1 MMKNEEKSR
10 FTWIP
15 FYTELAE
22 KLLEYKNN
30 RADLISFVFSK
41 DGLQDFSNYL
51 HLQDKTKKID
61 DIDPFSFMGIFN
73 RGSLS
78 QSNRII
84 ILDRIKKQFDI
95 KAEVPSD
102 FDGVPVLNYARM
114 FFYHWEALKES
125 CNSLWE
131 AYDAIMNE
139 KLKLWFDYCNIASR
153 RAECTMPLFW
163 CKAYEYIALDSRN
176 IDYLKKNGVDVDVH
190 DEASYLSLLQLL
202 KGKIASGEIRDKSFP
217 EISFSAFNNS
227 MENDKDVSFWSGGIK
242 WDEGKTNK
250 LEDFNNDN
258 CWQIGWDKED
268 DSKGAKNAWKNIK
281 KVKKGDYLAFHGYG
295 GNNDLTIY
303 QVSLIIGKDEEN
315 GKLFFEKL
323 NKPED
328 TLFHGKAPKMPKGT
342 WWGTLF
348 PITGEEAISKIF
360 GNYYKKDKSSL
371 HLTLYKDILNLK
383 KNIILQGA
391 PGTGK
396 TYNTAALALSI
407 CDVTDV
413 DLSNH
418 EAVMERYEQMR
429 YDKEKNPSGQIGFC
443 TFHQSMDYEDFVEGI
458 KPNTENGQISYDY
471 EDGIFKRM
479 VVSSK
484 YAFVNNQKEAIVAF
498 KNFDERWN
506 CLIDSINESSSYIF
520 ETKKKNEMKVLD
532 VTDNSITLQGKSAK
546 KATTCYKNEM
556 EKLWTVFGDSNLEEI
571 KNFNTE
577 FRKYVGGNE
586 TAKYAIL
593 KDLQNK
599 KIDRNYTQ
607 EDNQLDYDKKKEL
620 ASKLDDE
627 DFKTIPNKN
636 YVLIIDEIN
645 RGNVSKIFGEL
656 ITLLEADKRIGSD
669 HPINVMLPYSKESFG
684 VPSNLYIIG
693 TMNTTDRSVGNIDY
707 AVRRRFA
714 FVTLKAD
721 RQILVSKYGEESK
734 QVQLFDAV
742 FTFLNDDKKHP
753 DMDIDD
759 LMVGHSY
766 FMADDD
772 NKLKLKLEYEIIPL
786 IREYCKDGI
795 VNVKKD
801 ELEKA
806 FNDWKTAI

>member
-1 MMKNEEKSR
+1 MKDMMKNEEKSR

-30 RADLISFVFSK
+30 RAVLIDFIFSK
-41 DGLQDFSNYL
+41 DGLKDFSNYL
-51 HLQDKTKKID
+51 HLQDKTRKIN

-78 QSNRII
+78 QSNRVI
-84 ILDRIKKQFDI
+84 ILERIKKQFDI

-114 FFYHWEALKES
+114 FFYNWEALKES
-125 CNSLWE
+125 CNSLWD

-176 IDYLKKNGVDVDVH
+176 VDYLKKNGVDVDVR
-190 DEASYLSLLQLL
+190 DEASYISLLQLL

-303 QVSLIIGKDEEN
+303 QVSLITGKDEEN

-348 PITGEEAISKIF
+348 PITGEEAINKIF

-371 HLTLYKDILNLK
+371 HMTLYKDILNLK

-407 CDVTDV
+407 CEVNDV
-413 DLSNH
+413 DLNDH
-418 EAVMERYEQMR
+418 NAVMERYEQMR
-429 YDKEKNPSGQIGFC
+429 YDKEKNPTGQIGFC

-458 KPNTENGQISYDY
+458 KPKMVDEQIIY
-471 EDGIFKRM
+471 EIEPGIFKTI
-479 VVSSK
+479 SK
-484 YAFVNNQKEAIVAF
+484 ISTNPILAKRTKSLDVAF
-498 KNFDERWN
+498 DNLVQDIIDGKTKTIELKNGVKSPPLSVSKQMTIKWETGDERIDVN
-506 CLIDSINESSSYIF
+506 CVSKERLLKLCEVYDSKEKIKSMKNINESIRNVIGGCNSSYYWAVANHLF
-520 ETKKKNEMKVLD
+520 ENIV
-532 VTDNSITLQGKSAK
+532 
-546 KATTCYKNEM
+546 
-556 EKLWTVFGDSNLEEI
+556 EERSGA
-571 KNFNTE
+571 E
-577 FRKYVGGNE
+577 
-586 TAKYAIL
+586 
-593 KDLQNK
+593 
-599 KIDRNYTQ
+599 
-607 EDNQLDYDKKKEL
+607 
-620 ASKLDDE
+620 S
-627 DFKTIPNKN
+627 NKN

-656 ITLLEADKRIGSD
+656 ITLLEADKRLGGD
-669 HPINVMLPYSKESFG
+669 HPIIVTLPYSKESFG

-772 NKLKLKLEYEIIPL
+772 NELKLKLEYEIIPL
-786 IREYCKDGI
+786 IREYSKDGI

>member
-303 QVSLIIGKDEEN
+303 QVSLITGKDEVN

-371 HLTLYKDILNLK
+371 HMTLYKDILNLK

-396 TYNTAALALSI
+396 TYNTATLALSI
-407 CDVTDV
+407 CGETIPET
-413 DLSNH
+413 H
-418 EAVMERYEQMR
+418 EEVMKR
-429 YDKEKNPSGQIGFC
+429 YDELQKEGRIGFC
-443 TFHQSMDYEDFVEGI
+443 TFHQSMDYEDFVEGF
-458 KPNTENGQISYDY
+458 KPQKTENGEIYYDDD
-471 EDGIFKRM
+471 EGIFKKISRIATNPIQAKRTKSLEAAFDDLIQDILDGKINKIKLKNGDDSKDLS
-479 VVSSK
+479 VSSQMTIK
-484 YAFVNNQKEAIVAF
+484 WKTNDGKIDVNCVSKERLLKLCETYNSKEALKTM
-498 KNFDERWN
+498 KN
-506 CLIDSINESSSYIF
+506 INESIRDIIGGCNSSYYWAVANYLF
-520 ETKKKNEMKVLD
+520 ENIIVEEKSD
-532 VTDNSITLQGKSAK
+532 VES
-546 KATTCYKNEM
+546 
-556 EKLWTVFGDSNLEEI
+556 
-571 KNFNTE
+571 
-577 FRKYVGGNE
+577 
-586 TAKYAIL
+586 
-593 KDLQNK
+593 
-599 KIDRNYTQ
+599 
-607 EDNQLDYDKKKEL
+607 
-620 ASKLDDE
+620 
-627 DFKTIPNKN
+627 NKN

-656 ITLLEADKRIGSD
+656 ITLLEADKRLGGD
-669 HPINVMLPYSKESFG
+669 HPIKVTLPYSKESFG

-714 FVTLKAD
+714 FVTLKAN
-721 RQILVSKYGEESK
+721 RQILVSKYGEGAK
-734 QVQLFDAV
+734 QVQLFDAI
-742 FTFLNDDKKHP
+742 FAFLDDDKKHP

-766 FMADDD
+766 FMAEDD
-772 NKLKLKLEYEIIPL
+772 NELRLKLDYEIIPL
-786 IREYCKDGI
+786 IWEYCKDGI
-795 VNVKKD
+795 INVKKD
-801 ELEKA
+801 ELKKA
-806 FNDWKTAI
+806 FDNWKAVI

>member
-1 MMKNEEKSR
+1 MKDMMKNEEKSR

-30 RADLISFVFSK
+30 RAALIDFIFSK
-41 DGLQDFSNYL
+41 DGLKDFSNYL
-51 HLQDKTKKID
+51 HLQDKTRKIN
-61 DIDPFSFMGIFN
+61 DIDPFSFMGIYN

-78 QSNRII
+78 QSNRVI
-84 ILDRIKKQFDI
+84 ILERIKKQFDI

-114 FFYHWEALKES
+114 FFYNWEALKES
-125 CNSLWE
+125 CNSLWD

-139 KLKLWFDYCNIASR
+139 KLKLWFDYCNIVSR

-176 IDYLKKNGVDVDVH
+176 VDYLKKNGVDVDVR
-190 DEASYLSLLQLL
+190 DEASYISLLQLL

-303 QVSLIIGKDEEN
+303 QVSLITGKDEEN

-348 PITGEEAISKIF
+348 PITGEEAINKIF

-371 HLTLYKDILNLK
+371 HMTLNKDILNLK

-407 CDVTDV
+407 CGVDDV
-413 DLSNH
+413 DLNNH
-418 EAVMERYEQMR
+418 YAVMERYEQMR
-429 YDKEKNPSGQIGFC
+429 YDKEKNPTGQIGFC

-458 KPNTENGQISYDY
+458 KPKMVDEQIIY
-471 EDGIFKRM
+471 EIEPGIFKTISKISTNPILAKRTKSLEFAFDNL
-479 VVSSK
+479 VQDIIDGKTKTIELKNGVKSSPLSVSK
-484 YAFVNNQKEAIVAF
+484 QMTIKWETG
-498 KNFDERWN
+498 DERIDVN
-506 CLIDSINESSSYIF
+506 CVSKERLLKLCEVYDSKEKIKSMKNINESIRNVIGGCNSSYYWAVANHLF
-520 ETKKKNEMKVLD
+520 ENIV
-532 VTDNSITLQGKSAK
+532 
-546 KATTCYKNEM
+546 
-556 EKLWTVFGDSNLEEI
+556 EERSGA
-571 KNFNTE
+571 E
-577 FRKYVGGNE
+577 
-586 TAKYAIL
+586 
-593 KDLQNK
+593 
-599 KIDRNYTQ
+599 
-607 EDNQLDYDKKKEL
+607 
-620 ASKLDDE
+620 S
-627 DFKTIPNKN
+627 NKN

-656 ITLLEADKRIGSD
+656 ITLLEADKRLGGD
-669 HPINVMLPYSKESFG
+669 HPIKVTLPYSKESFG

-721 RQILVSKYGEESK
+721 RQILVSKYGEKSK

-772 NKLKLKLEYEIIPL
+772 NELKLKLEYEIIPL
-786 IREYCKDGI
+786 IREYSKDGI

>member
-1 MMKNEEKSR
+1 MKDMMKNEEKSR

-30 RADLISFVFSK
+30 RAVLIDFIFSK
-41 DGLQDFSNYL
+41 DGLKDFSNYL
-51 HLQDKTKKID
+51 HLQDKTRKIN

-78 QSNRII
+78 QSNRVI
-84 ILDRIKKQFDI
+84 ILERIKKQFDI

-114 FFYHWEALKES
+114 FFYNWEALKES
-125 CNSLWE
+125 CNSLWD

-176 IDYLKKNGVDVDVH
+176 VDYLKKNGVDVDVR
-190 DEASYLSLLQLL
+190 DEASYISLLQLL

-303 QVSLIIGKDEEN
+303 QVSLITGKDEEN

-348 PITGEEAISKIF
+348 PITGEEAINKIF

-371 HLTLYKDILNLK
+371 HMTLNKDILNLK

-407 CDVTDV
+407 CGETIPEKHEDV
-413 DLSNH
+413 
-418 EAVMERYEQMR
+418 MKRYGELQ
-429 YDKEKNPSGQIGFC
+429 KEGRIGFC

-458 KPNTENGQISYDY
+458 KPVNPEDGELYYKI
-471 EDGIFKRM
+471 EDGIFKSLSKIATNPQIAKQSKSLDAAFDDLIQDILDGNIKTIGLKNGDKSKELS
-479 VVSSK
+479 VSSQMTIK
-484 YAFVNNQKEAIVAF
+484 WKTNDDKIDANCVSKERLLKLCEIYNSKKALDSMNN
-498 KNFDERWN
+498 
-506 CLIDSINESSSYIF
+506 INESIRNVIGGCNSSYYWAVANYLLGRIG
-520 ETKKKNEMKVLD
+520 E
-532 VTDNSITLQGKSAK
+532 
-546 KATTCYKNEM
+546 
-556 EKLWTVFGDSNLEEI
+556 EKTFVESN
-571 KNFNTE
+571 N
-577 FRKYVGGNE
+577 
-586 TAKYAIL
+586 
-593 KDLQNK
+593 
-599 KIDRNYTQ
+599 
-607 EDNQLDYDKKKEL
+607 
-620 ASKLDDE
+620 
-627 DFKTIPNKN
+627 N

-656 ITLLEADKRIGSD
+656 ITLLEADKRLGGD
-669 HPINVMLPYSKESFG
+669 HPIKVTLPYSKESFG

-772 NKLKLKLEYEIIPL
+772 KELKLKLEYEIIPL
-786 IREYCKDGI
+786 IREYSKDGI